1 MRTSNA
7 IPYISLF
14 CHQETHTVIFTF
26 FSCTMHYTFW
36 RLFLHW
42 PLMFSLLFNRSQSK
56 GSVVNQMSHL
66 FFRAQKY
73 LLAVFNFLKM
83 VIFTTLFRRWSAL
96 SNSMLK
102 ICKFER
108 WHTQRCFNIDL
119 TLSNVATSYHPNK
132 NVETTLKGILRIDQY
147 C

>member
-1 MRTSNA
+1 MPSGNSYC
-7 IPYISLF
+7 YIHILF
-14 CHQETHTVIFTF
+14 MYHALYFLTFIFTLASHVF
-26 FSCTMHYTFW
+26 FT
-36 RLFLHW
+36 
-42 PLMFSLLFNRSQSK
+42 FNRSQSK
-56 GSVVNQMSHL
+56 ESVVNQMSQL

-96 SNSMLK
+96 WNSMLK
-102 ICKFER
+102 LCKFER

-119 TLSNVATSYHPNK
+119 TLSSVATSYHPNK
-132 NVETTLKGILRIDQY
+132 NVETTLKGILGIHQY